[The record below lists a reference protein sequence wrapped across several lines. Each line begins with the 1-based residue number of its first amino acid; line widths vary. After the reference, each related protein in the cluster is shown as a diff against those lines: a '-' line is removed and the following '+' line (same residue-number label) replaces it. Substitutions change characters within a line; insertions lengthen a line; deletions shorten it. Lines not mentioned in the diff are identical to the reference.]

1 MEGDAS
7 PRPYKRNVSE
17 SSDGPEV
24 EDGGPETL
32 RLNEAVATGTVEA
45 DTTDGDEPEA
55 DADAKAEAL
64 RRALHEEDTDDG
76 EGRGR
81 DEAALDTLDDIAG
94 KCSS

>member
-45 DTTDGDEPEA
+45 DTTNEDEPEA
-55 DADAKAEAL
+55 DAEAL

-76 EGRGR
+76 EGRER
-81 DEAALDTLDDIAG
+81 DETALDTLDDIAG